1 MEQPGKRLI
10 YIIAKSTSWDG
21 MDTDVVFATRNWKE
35 ALRRFKWLYAEWI
48 PRDFTNEEGEQW
60 GEHNIHI
67 ADDPKTQTSSFYW
80 YDDDGE
86 CHYVLKPITTDIFY
100 GWSRINE
107 TAERSYKQYL
117 EGRGI

>member
-10 YIIAKSTSWDG
+10 YIIAKTTSWEG
-21 MDTDVVFATRNWKE
+21 IDTDIVFATRNWKE
-35 ALRRFKWLYAEWI
+35 ALCRFKWLYEEWI
-48 PRDFTNEEGEQW
+48 PRDFTDEEGELW

-80 YDDDGE
+80 CDDDGE
-86 CHYVLKPITTDIFY
+86 CHYVLKPITTDVFY

-117 EGRGI
+117 EGRGV